1 MLIDDFALG
10 WIYGRLVYRY
20 WTIVVFST
28 SACFASIALPINTI
42 IGSALVLQALQ
53 VEELPMGPLH
63 SKWQSVGVAL
73 FLQIQILSR
82 DIAAQLSLLPF
93 TLHCF
98 HDGDKKTYP
107 NHSSCNS

>member
-1 MLIDDFALG
+1 MILHWLDIREISLPLLDN
-10 WIYGRLVYRY
+10 LV
-20 WTIVVFST
+20 VFFST
-28 SACFASIALPINTI
+28 SACLASIALPINTI

-63 SKWQSVGVAL
+63 SKWRSVGVAF

-82 DIAAQLSLLPF
+82 DIAAQFSLLPF

-98 HDGDKKTYP
+98 HDASIKR
-107 NHSSCNS
+107 

>member
-20 WTIVVFST
+20 WTIVFFST
-28 SACFASIALPINTI
+28 SACLASIALPINTI

-63 SKWQSVGVAL
+63 SKWRSVGVAL

-82 DIAAQLSLLPF
+82 DIAAQFSLLPF

-98 HDGDKKTYP
+98 HDASIKR
-107 NHSSCNS
+107 